1 LHGEYQHLILHHGEN
16 DAKPLAKTYYP
27 D

>member
-16 DAKPLAKTYYP
+16 DAKPLAKTYHP

>member
-1 LHGEYQHLILHHGEN
+1 LYGEYEHLILHHGEN
-16 DAKPLAKTYYP
+16 DAKPLAKTYHP

>member
-1 LHGEYQHLILHHGEN
+1 LYGEYEYLILHYSEN
-16 DAKPLAKTYYP
+16 DAKPLAKTYRP